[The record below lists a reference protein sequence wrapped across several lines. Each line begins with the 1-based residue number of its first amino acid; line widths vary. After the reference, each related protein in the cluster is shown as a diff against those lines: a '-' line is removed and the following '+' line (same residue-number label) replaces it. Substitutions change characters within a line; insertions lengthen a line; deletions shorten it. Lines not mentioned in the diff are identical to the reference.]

1 MLRSTQDQVLLLAQ
15 LCQNQGLDG
24 VVCSPNELPT
34 LREHLPKDFLL
45 VTPGIRSTEVKKD
58 DQKRISTAKEAINNG
73 ANYIVIGREIT
84 NDIDPSKKIGQM
96 LKTISSLEENN

>member
-1 MLRSTQDQVLLLAQ
+1 MILFKEIKFFCLLIYY
-15 LCQNQGLDG
+15 
-24 VVCSPNELPT
+24 VCPT
-34 LREHLPKDFLL
+34 IKNIL
-45 VTPGIRSTEVKKD
+45 GD